1 MQHHRFWIIRTPRFY
16 QLLFDIIFL
25 ALSFAVYYLFRFKS
39 GWFISVNDIYNS
51 SLWSEETWIIAS
63 VLVFALGIFWIVVF
77 WFSGL
82 YANWYIRSPFDEY
95 FTITRVTF
103 IGCCCLAILILL
115 DDINMV
121 QQNSRFIILLY
132 WIDVSLCIILGRL
145 FARLLQESLRR
156 HKVISFPVL
165 LMGSV
170 GKVQELLV
178 TITKHSTFGY
188 QPVGV
193 VLDDKNDI
201 TRWEQSA
208 NSSLPV
214 VGTFDSVGDLLER
227 YRPEELLLST
237 EKPDHEELLRITMLA
252 DNFSIPV
259 KIVPDLY
266 EIFSGQAHTT
276 QIYGMPLIE
285 VRQQLMKPWE
295 EVVKRLMDISISA
308 CALLFGFP
316 IWLLVAI
323 IVRLESRGPALYKQE
338 RVGKGGKPFM
348 IYKFRSMRTDA
359 EKSGP
364 RWAIQNDPR
373 VTRFGRFIRKTHL
386 DEVPQFWNILK
397 GDMSLVG
404 PRPERPVFV
413 EKFTREIP
421 YFPRRHKVRPGL
433 TGWYQVHFEVQD
445 QTMEYVHK
453 RLTMDFFY
461 IENMSFRLDIEI
473 LVRTVVRILKGS
485 GTA

>member
-1 MQHHRFWIIRTPRFY
+1 MQHHRFWIVRSPRIY
-16 QLLFDIIFL
+16 QLLFDLLFL
-25 ALSFAVYYLFRFKS
+25 ALSFIVYYGFRFKS
-39 GWFISVNDIYNS
+39 GWFVNINDIYNS
-51 SLWSEETWIIAS
+51 SVWSED
-63 VLVFALGIFWIVVF
+63 VLFVAGALVLALGMFWILVF

-82 YANWYIRSPFDEY
+82 YGNWYIRSPFDEY
-95 FTITRVTF
+95 FTIIRVTF

-132 WIDVSLCIILGRL
+132 WIDVSACIIIGRL
-145 FARLLQESLRR
+145 IARLLQENLRR
-156 HKVISFPVL
+156 YGIISFPVL

-170 GKVQELLV
+170 GKIQELV
-178 TITKHSTFGY
+178 QTIEKNSTFGY
-188 QPVGV
+188 KPVGV
-193 VLDDKNDI
+193 VLDDENNKVL
-201 TRWEQSA
+201 WEQS
-208 NSSLPV
+208 SRVHLPV
-214 VGTFDSVGDLLER
+214 VGSFKNIDDLLR
-227 YRPEELLLST
+227 CYQPEELLLST
-237 EKPDHEELLRITMLA
+237 EKPDYEELLRIVMLA
-252 DNFSIPV
+252 DNHSIPV

-285 VRQQLMKPWE
+285 IRQQLMKPWE
-295 EVVKRLMDISISA
+295 EVVKRLLDVSISA
-308 CALLFGFP
+308 SALILGFP
-316 IWLLVAI
+316 VWLLVAVV
-323 IVRLESRGPALYKQE
+323 VRLESRGPALYKQE
-338 RVGKGGKPFM
+338 RVGKAGKPFM

-364 RWAIQNDPR
+364 RWATQNDPR
-373 VTRFGRFIRKTHL
+373 VTKFGRLIRKTHL

-413 EKFTREIP
+413 EKFTKEIP

-433 TGWYQVHFEVQD
+433 TGWYQVNFETQE

-453 RLTMDFFY
+453 RLAMDFFY